1 MRKLMIAM
9 TAAAIFGSLSGCVLA
24 PQTIALNENVS
35 TPSGQLQTRRDALV
49 RVVDERGIGA
59 DVLGTRGGRAP
70 ENSPLLSEQPLK
82 NTLTEKLQ
90 ASLKNLGF
98 GGPAPVEPVKV
109 QMNVNRFSYQCNE
122 GVVVNECG
130 ITIELAMTVMSD
142 GKTFSKPY
150 RINQERSLAASPVAE
165 YNEEW
170 VNDAIDTLWNH
181 IFSDPELLQA
191 LGVKGVVA
199 Q

>member
-1 MRKLMIAM
+1 
-9 TAAAIFGSLSGCVLA
+9 
-24 PQTIALNENVS
+24 
-35 TPSGQLQTRRDALV
+35 
-49 RVVDERGIGA
+49 
-59 DVLGTRGGRAP
+59 
-70 ENSPLLSEQPLK
+70 
-82 NTLTEKLQ
+82 
-90 ASLKNLGF
+90 
-98 GGPAPVEPVKV
+98 
-109 QMNVNRFSYQCNE
+109 
-122 GVVVNECG
+122 
-130 ITIELAMTVMSD
+130 MSD